1 MPGLFRGRG
10 LSPLGTDQGE
20 FARIQPVATAVRA
33 LVHFN
38 PALGAK
44 EVPMELYP
52 CASGTFTLAGL
63 VHNQALVPSNVQQ
76 GLPHALTLF
85 IYFLQLEG
93 IKPNSAAAALAGI
106 HGDTADL
113 QLGQLIK
120 TGRAFHSVLCASA
133 SGQDGTPRCT
143 ERLFVE
149 QECLCAIQ
157 VIGVYQVNAIGHH
170 FAPEDGPVWGA
181 PEADTSA

>member
-1 MPGLFRGRG
+1 VPGLLRGRG

-20 FARIQPVATAVRA
+20 FARIQPVATAARA

-76 GLPHALTLF
+76 GLPHALMLF
-85 IYFLQLEG
+85 IHFLQLEG
-93 IKPNSAAAALAGI
+93 IKPNPAATALADI
-106 HGDTADL
+106 HNEAADL
-113 QLGQLIK
+113 QFGELIE
-120 TGRAFHSVLCASA
+120 TGWASH
-133 SGQDGTPRCT
+133 
-143 ERLFVE
+143 RLVS
-149 QECLCAIQ
+149 
-157 VIGVYQVNAIGHH
+157 
-170 FAPEDGPVWGA
+170 P
-181 PEADTSA
+181 